1 MSRII
6 AVIILLLA
14 AAGVLLWQLDVIS
27 LGSLDVSRFNRGSQQ
42 VYETLDDA
50 SVADINALL
59 REERGLDLVA
69 TSREGYT
76 PLMEV
81 AARNPEADVTRV
93 LVDATLNAGGDLNHQ
108 NDTGMSALML
118 AARDNRNPEVL
129 LMLLNAGADPTLR
142 DNEGK
147 TAYDHGADNGSLR
160 RSRLYSNLEYLSQ
173 HPFNPRWGSGYN
185 SPIDGA
191 TFSSRQNHL
200 PNSPRRYRNGVHQG
214 FDFFNGVASVPV
226 DYGTPVRSIA
236 RGTIVRVDHEYIEF
250 DENEYNAII
259 DNARVSPITPEDS
272 LDRLR
277 GKQVWVRHA
286 GGYISRYA
294 HLSETNPNVGI
305 GDVVNVGQI
314 IGYVGNSGTIEA
326 AQQTQSEP
334 HLHFEF
340 WDAQG
345 YLGEDLPPQ
354 QIYELVVQVFGK
366 NSEPPFTDSQ

>member
-27 LGSLDVSRFNRGSQQ
+27 LGSLDVTRFNRGSQH
-42 VYETLDDA
+42 VFETLDEA
-50 SVADINALL
+50 SVSDINTLL

-76 PLMEV
+76 PLMQV
-81 AARNPEADVTRV
+81 AAHNPEIDVTRV
-93 LVDATLNAGGDLNHQ
+93 LVDATLDAGGDLNYQ
-108 NDTGMSALML
+108 NDAGMSALML
-118 AARDNRNPEVL
+118 AARGNRNPEVL

-147 TAYDHGADNGSLR
+147 SAYDYGAENGSLR
-160 RSRLYSNLEYLSQ
+160 RSRLYSNLEQLSQ

-214 FDFFNGVASVPV
+214 FDFFHGVVSVPI

-236 RGTIVRVDHEYIEF
+236 RGTVIRADHEYVEF
-250 DENEYNAII
+250 SEADYNAII

-277 GKQVWVRHA
+277 GKQVWIRHV

-294 HLSETNPNVGI
+294 HLSESNPNVNV

-314 IGYVGNSGTIEA
+314 LGYVGNSGTIEA
-326 AQQTQSEP
+326 AQKTESYP
-334 HLHFEF
+334 HLHFEL

-354 QIYELVVQVFGK
+354 EIYQLVGQVFGE
-366 NSEPPFTDSQ
+366 SSQPPFTDSQ